1 MSASSQL
8 TSPQISKYDSVEQDP
23 WPARARRVTQLFAL
37 GLTGLLIAVGVLFS
51 ARRMWGSLVE
61 ELPPHTMLITA
72 VVTTALATFS
82 RIAWRRIRPVRQTLA
97 CGNNWTDQFVG
108 WGTSIGLLLVAVGCC
123 YPAYHNSDWLIWL
136 PMLVAD
142 QFWRQSYFDAGKP
155 GSDLEIAEVA
165 DVATTPLTI
174 PFPIA
179 TESNE
184 EVTADSQEIVQ
195 QLYRVRSDD
204 GQELIYGTLRA
215 DFHPGQRTAVLHVG
229 FCPPLP
235 YLPEIEADP
244 LPSSS
249 ARLKVVQAMAHGARL
264 DVRLSE
270 IPDTDCHLWIDM
282 SATPVQSA

>member
-8 TSPQISKYDSVEQDP
+8 TSPTISQYDSVEQDP
-23 WPARARRVTQLFAL
+23 WPRRSRSVTQYVVLS
-37 GLTGLLIAVGVLFS
+37 LTALLIAIGVLF
-51 ARRMWGSLVE
+51 AVRRMWGSLVT
-61 ELPPHTMLITA
+61 ELPPTTMLITA
-72 VVTTALATFS
+72 FVATAIATFS
-82 RIAWRRIRPVRQTLA
+82 RIAWRRVRPLRLTRES
-97 CGNNWTDQFVG
+97 GNNWTDYFVG
-108 WGTSIGLLLVAVGCC
+108 WGTSVGLLLMAVGCC

-155 GSDLEIAEVA
+155 GSDLDIASAEA
-165 DVATTPLTI
+165 IAATPTTL
-174 PFPIA
+174 PFPA
-179 TESNE
+179 ERNGTERTVE
-184 EVTADSQEIVQ
+184 DSQEIVQ
-195 QLYRVRSDD
+195 QLYRVRGDD
-204 GQELIYGTLRA
+204 GRELIYGTLRA

-282 SATPVQSA
+282 AATPVQSA